1 MADCTPSA
9 NPVTIVVEHL
19 DHELGHWSAL
29 EYSCIARESYAAG
42 SRFLLSSVPTS
53 LQMPEDLAA
62 TEGFQVE
69 HRSIEEVFAD
79 RKSKVCLLDPAAQVE
94 LSPADGDNFEVFLF
108 GGILDRTSELRRKG
122 YAGRRLGPKQMT
134 TDTAVRVTRMVVH
147 EKVPLGDIQYI
158 DHPEILINEHERTEM
173 PFRYVKGDD
182 AQPIMPPGMN
192 PSDALSISSILSYLP
207 SVLLLLTLP
216 SISAKSAAD
225 YYVRSLPGAP
235 EGPLLKMHAG
245 HIEVDPQ
252 NNGNLFFWHF
262 QNRHIANRQ
271 RTVIW
276 LNGGPGCSSMDGAL
290 MEVGPYRLKD
300 NHTLEYNEGSWDEF
314 ANLLFVDQPVGT
326 GFSYVNT
333 DSYLHELDEMSAH
346 FIVFLEK
353 FFELFPEYEGDDIY
367 LAGESYAG
375 QHIPYIAKAILE
387 HNNNVG
393 SQGLHWNLRGLLI
406 GNGWISPT
414 DQYPAYLTYAYEEGL
429 IQEGSRVAKT
439 LEVLQSVCQ
448 SKLETEGKNQVSVHD
463 CEAILQE
470 LLSKTLDSDKNC
482 YNMYDIRLRDSAPSC
497 GMNWPLDLQDV
508 KPYLRRTD
516 VVKALNINPEK
527 KSGWEECSGS
537 VSSTFV
543 PKNSMPS
550 VQLLPNLLES
560 GLSVLLFSGDKD
572 LICNHVGTEQLI
584 NNMKWNGRTG
594 FETSPG
600 VWAPRHDWTF
610 EGEPAGIY
618 QHARNLTY
626 VLLYNSSHMA
636 PYDLPRQTRDML
648 DRFMK
653 VDIASIGGSPAD
665 SRIDGEKLPQT
676 SVGGHPNSTAAE
688 EQEKERMKQ
697 AEWKAYAKSGEA
709 VLVVVI
715 IGVSVW
721 GFLIWRSRQRHRSYQ
736 GVYHQD
742 VSGSSVLER
751 FHNKRSGVDVE
762 AGDFD
767 ESELDN
773 LHSPGMQRER
783 YAVGEDSDNDD
794 DDDGNRKY
802 PQQASLIA
810 GRE

>member
-1 MADCTPSA
+1 MF
-9 NPVTIVVEHL
+9 
-19 DHELGHWSAL
+19 
-29 EYSCIARESYAAG
+29 AAILRSSPRNKTG
-42 SRFLLSSVPTS
+42 GIFSFPFLTSWLVFLL
-53 LQMPEDLAA
+53 
-62 TEGFQVE
+62 
-69 HRSIEEVFAD
+69 VFWG
-79 RKSKVCLLDPAAQVE
+79 
-94 LSPADGDNFEVFLF
+94 SPLV
-108 GGILDRTSELRRKG
+108 
-122 YAGRRLGPKQMT
+122 
-134 TDTAVRVTRMVVH
+134 
-147 EKVPLGDIQYI
+147 
-158 DHPEILINEHERTEM
+158 
-173 PFRYVKGDD
+173 
-182 AQPIMPPGMN
+182 
-192 PSDALSISSILSYLP
+192 
-207 SVLLLLTLP
+207 
-216 SISAKSAAD
+216 SAKSAAD

-252 NNGNLFFWHF
+252 SNGNLFFWHY

-290 MEVGPYRLKD
+290 MEVGPYRLRD
-300 NHTLEYNEGSWDEF
+300 NQTLEYNEGSWDEF

-333 DSYLHELDEMSAH
+333 DSYLHELDEMAAH
-346 FIVFLEK
+346 FVIFLEK

-375 QHIPYIAKAILE
+375 QHIPYIAKAILDR
-387 HNNNVG
+387 NRNAAG
-393 SQGLHWNLRGLLI
+393 RSTLWNLRGLVI
-406 GNGWISPT
+406 GNGWISPA
-414 DQYPAYLTYAYEEGL
+414 DQYPSYLTFAYEEGL
-429 IQEGSRVAKT
+429 IKEDSRTAKS

-448 SKLETEGKNQVSVHD
+448 SKLETTGKDQIHIGD
-463 CEAILQE
+463 CESVLQE
-470 LLSKTLDSDKNC
+470 LLSKTLDSDQKC
-482 YNMYDIRLRDSAPSC
+482 YNMYDIRLRDTAPSC
-497 GMNWPLDLQDV
+497 GMNWPLDLKDV
-508 KPYLRRTD
+508 KPYLRRAD
-516 VVKALNINPEK
+516 VVKALNVNPEK
-527 KSGWEECSGS
+527 KSGWEECSGA
-537 VSSTFV
+537 VSSSFLPKKSV
-543 PKNSMPS
+543 PA

-560 GLSVLLFSGDKD
+560 GISILLFSGDKD

-584 NNMKWNGRTG
+584 NNMKWGGGTG

-626 VLLYNSSHMA
+626 ILLYNSSHMA

-653 VDIASIGGSPAD
+653 VDIANIGGSPAD

-688 EQEKERMKQ
+688 EQERERMKQ

-721 GFLIWRSRQRHRSYQ
+721 GFFIWRSRQRHRRYQ
-736 GVYHQD
+736 GIYHED
-742 VSGSSVLER
+742 VIGGSVLER
-751 FHNKRSGVDVE
+751 FHNKRSGADVE

-773 LHSPGMQRER
+773 LHSPDMEQEH
-783 YAVGEDSDNDD
+783 YTVGEDSDEDD
-794 DDDGNRKY
+794 VNRQHQRTSIN
-802 PQQASLIA
+802 PSQ
-810 GRE
+810 G

>member
-1 MADCTPSA
+1 MFFAVSR
-9 NPVTIVVEHL
+9 
-19 DHELGHWSAL
+19 G
-29 EYSCIARESYAAG
+29 G
-42 SRFLLSSVPTS
+42 SRSKTSETFSFPFMSSWLLP
-53 LQMPEDLAA
+53 L
-62 TEGFQVE
+62 
-69 HRSIEEVFAD
+69 I
-79 RKSKVCLLDPAAQVE
+79 
-94 LSPADGDNFEVFLF
+94 LF
-108 GGILDRTSELRRKG
+108 GSS
-122 YAGRRLGPKQMT
+122 
-134 TDTAVRVTRMVVH
+134 
-147 EKVPLGDIQYI
+147 PL
-158 DHPEILINEHERTEM
+158 
-173 PFRYVKGDD
+173 
-182 AQPIMPPGMN
+182 
-192 PSDALSISSILSYLP
+192 AL
-207 SVLLLLTLP
+207 
-216 SISAKSAAD
+216 AKSAAD
-225 YYVRSLPGAP
+225 YYVHSLPGAP

-300 NHTLEYNEGSWDEF
+300 NNTLEYNEGSWDEF

-346 FIVFLEK
+346 FITFLEK

-367 LAGESYAG
+367 ITGESYAG
-375 QHIPYIAKAILE
+375 QHIPYIAKAILDRNKNAGS
-387 HNNNVG
+387 HNI
-393 SQGLHWNLRGLLI
+393 LWNLRGLLI
-406 GNGWISPT
+406 GNGWISPA
-414 DQYPAYLTYAYEEGL
+414 DQYPSYLTFAYEEGL
-429 IQEGSRVAKT
+429 IKEDSRTAKS
-439 LEVLQSVCQ
+439 LEVLQSVCL
-448 SKLETEGKNQVSVHD
+448 SKLETVGKDQIHISD
-463 CEAILQE
+463 CEAVMQE
-470 LLSKTLDSDKNC
+470 LLSKTLDSDNQC
-482 YNMYDIRLRDSAPSC
+482 YNMYDIRLRDTSPSC
-497 GMNWPLDLQDV
+497 GMNWPLDLKDV
-508 KPYLRRTD
+508 KPYLRRAD
-516 VVKALNINPEK
+516 VVKALNINPQK
-527 KSGWEECSGS
+527 KSGWEECSGA
-537 VSSTFV
+537 VSSTFLPKRSV
-543 PKNSMPS
+543 PA
-550 VQLLPNLLES
+550 VRLLPGLLES
-560 GLSVLLFSGDKD
+560 GISLLLFSGDKD

-584 NNMKWNGRTG
+584 NNMKWGGGTG

-648 DRFMK
+648 DRFME

-721 GFLIWRSRQRHRSYQ
+721 AFFIWRSRQRHRRYQ
-736 GVYHQD
+736 GVYHED
-742 VSGSSVLER
+742 VNGGSVLER
-751 FHNKRSGVDVE
+751 FHNKRSGGDVE

-767 ESELDN
+767 ESELDT
-773 LHSPGMQRER
+773 LHSPDMEREH
-783 YAVGEDSDNDD
+783 YAVGEDSDEDD
-794 DDDGNRKY
+794 ANRQH
-802 PQQASLIA
+802 PQ
-810 GRE
+810 RTTMNPDRR